1 MIPRACG
8 RVRGSMPACWEG
20 WSDCCEPDPDTLIK
34 HERHPWRCG
43 QRRGNLDSKTLKQSD
58 EVAAPSRCHSRCSEC
73 VFDDQVPAND
83 PSENF
88 AEGCVGIRVRRPGN
102 RNQRR
107 KLRVTKACKHAADT
121 REDER
126 QNNCGPCEVC
136 RHRSSQNEYACA
148 DDRADSKCHQ
158 IDGSENASQAAFAF
172 FACLAHQCFEWF
184 RR

>member
-1 MIPRACG
+1 MIPRACRKGERIDAGLLEG
-8 RVRGSMPACWEG
+8 R
-20 WSDCCEPDPDTLIK
+20 SDCRESDPDTLVK
-34 HERHPWRCG
+34 HERHPRRRG
-43 QRRGNLDSKTLKQSD
+43 QRRRNLDSKTLKQSD

-73 VFDDQVPAND
+73 VFDDQVPAYD

-107 KLRVTKACKHAADT
+107 KLRVTQTCKHAADT
-121 REDER
+121 RKDER

-136 RHRSSQNEYACA
+136 RHRSGQNEYAGT
-148 DDRADSKCHQ
+148 DDRADSERNQ
-158 IDGSENASQAAFAF
+158 IYGSENAPQATFAF
-172 FACLAHQCFEWF
+172 FACLAHQCVEWL